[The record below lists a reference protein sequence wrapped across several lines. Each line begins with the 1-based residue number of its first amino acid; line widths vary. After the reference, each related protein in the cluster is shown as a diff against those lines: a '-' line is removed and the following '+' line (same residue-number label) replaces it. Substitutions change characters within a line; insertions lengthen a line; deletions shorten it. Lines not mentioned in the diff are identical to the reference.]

1 MSAKVHN
8 DVPPKGPGSL
18 SHFQSTSVHQL
29 IKKKEWREE
38 KGRILSLGASGIHQE
53 THMQKFR
60 QAMFSP
66 PIGVEG
72 KVGPG

>member
-1 MSAKVHN
+1 MMSLQKDQEAY
-8 DVPPKGPGSL
+8 PTFSL
-18 SHFQSTSVHQL
+18 HLCISSL
-29 IKKKEWREE
+29 KKKEWREE